1 MEVKYVGQ
9 ESSYLR
15 DSTIQKSEILLD
27 LIRRRELPK
36 KNVKIWWNNSNMS
49 IKRLET

>member
-1 MEVKYVGQ
+1 MEVKYVVQ
-9 ESSYLR
+9 ASSCLR

-36 KNVKIWWNNSNMS
+36 RNVKMWWNNSNM
-49 IKRLET
+49 